1 MKTWQDLWEY
11 LCDNGFCHSCS
22 QFWVTNPNEIAKA
35 FWNGMLCVL
44 ESEGKVTKEDAN
56 NIWNEIERG

>member
-11 LCDNGFCHSCS
+11 LCDNGFGHSCS
-22 QFWVTNPNEIAKA
+22 QFWVSNPNDVAKA

-56 NIWNEIERG
+56 SIWDEIING